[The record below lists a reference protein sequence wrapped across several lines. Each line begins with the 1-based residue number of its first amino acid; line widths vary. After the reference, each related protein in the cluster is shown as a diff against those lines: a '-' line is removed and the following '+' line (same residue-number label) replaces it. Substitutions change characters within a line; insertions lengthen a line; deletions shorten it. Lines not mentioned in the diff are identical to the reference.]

1 MENKEVLVKPTHR
14 KHLPYHDYRERCV
27 YHITLVC
34 SDREQVLG
42 RIVGETSAEA
52 RCELSPLGLDVAR
65 AIQEIPLHESAK
77 GNDVQI
83 LAAVCMPD
91 HVHFVL
97 FVRQRMKDRLGM
109 IIRGFKQ
116 GCNKRLR
123 RWLEMSEE
131 KYGSGNG
138 AVLGGLGKP
147 ETPNGAAWGCSCEGA
162 GVRARGGAREG
173 ACEGNRERAG
183 VRAGVGVGVGT
194 HADAG
199 MGGRARAMSGVAVEP
214 VRMSLTGCLW
224 TDGLGMAGTPLG
236 IDAFL
241 KQLASLSS
249 QRIKVGHALFEDDF
263 DETRLRRK
271 GQLKAMIAYVH
282 KNPMHRWQ
290 KQHHPQWLI
299 PMRGIMIAGRSYDAI
314 GNLTLL
320 ALSRHQVHVRS
331 RWTDDEK
338 RMYKNSCVV
347 MARKGCALVSPF
359 ISPHEAAVRDVC
371 LREGHSV
378 IVLADNGFS
387 DYTQC
392 PGGLYNYCV
401 NGQVLVLVLGEL
413 GRTERK
419 STICRQECV
428 ALNEMAR
435 EISEEG

>member
-34 SDREQVLG
+34 SGREQVLG

-91 HVHFVL
+91 HIHFVL

-131 KYGSGNG
+131 RYGSGNG

-224 TDGLGMAGTPLG
+224 TDGLGVAGTPLG

-290 KQHHPQWLI
+290 KQHYPQWLI

-320 ALSRHQVHVRS
+320 ALPRHQVHVRS

-392 PGGLYNYCV
+392 PGGLYDYCV
-401 NGQVLVLVLGEL
+401 NGQVLVLALGEF

-419 STICRQECV
+419 STISRQECV

>member
-34 SDREQVLG
+34 SGREQVLG

-91 HVHFVL
+91 HIHFVL

-131 KYGSGNG
+131 RCGSGNG

-224 TDGLGMAGTPLG
+224 TDGLGVAGTPLG

-290 KQHHPQWLI
+290 KQHYPQWLI

-320 ALSRHQVHVRS
+320 ALPRHQVHVRS

-392 PGGLYNYCV
+392 PGGLYDYCV
-401 NGQVLVLVLGEL
+401 NGQVLVLALGEF

-419 STICRQECV
+419 STISRQECV

>member
-1 MENKEVLVKPTHR
+1 
-14 KHLPYHDYRERCV
+14 
-27 YHITLVC
+27 
-34 SDREQVLG
+34 
-42 RIVGETSAEA
+42 
-52 RCELSPLGLDVAR
+52 
-65 AIQEIPLHESAK
+65 
-77 GNDVQI
+77 
-83 LAAVCMPD
+83 
-91 HVHFVL
+91 
-97 FVRQRMKDRLGM
+97 
-109 IIRGFKQ
+109 
-116 GCNKRLR
+116 
-123 RWLEMSEE
+123 
-131 KYGSGNG
+131 
-138 AVLGGLGKP
+138 
-147 ETPNGAAWGCSCEGA
+147 
-162 GVRARGGAREG
+162 
-173 ACEGNRERAG
+173 
-183 VRAGVGVGVGT
+183 
-194 HADAG
+194 
-199 MGGRARAMSGVAVEP
+199 
-214 VRMSLTGCLW
+214 
-224 TDGLGMAGTPLG
+224 
-236 IDAFL
+236 
-241 KQLASLSS
+241 
-249 QRIKVGHALFEDDF
+249 
-263 DETRLRRK
+263 
-271 GQLKAMIAYVH
+271 MIAYVH

-320 ALSRHQVHVRS
+320 ALPRHQVHVRS